1 MIGAVAPSLF
11 VVVPC
16 YNEAA
21 GIAATLEALARQSD
35 PVFILL
41 LVDNASTDGTVA
53 AIEAFRAA
61 RPKMDIR
68 IAAEP
73 EKGTGAAADTGF
85 RAAIAAGASHIAR
98 TDADSLPRAD
108 WIAAIKR
115 GFAAGALFLAGPV
128 RPRTDDHRL
137 GLAERLCLDLL
148 AALMSAVSPYL
159 PHNRGAE
166 FRCRYIL
173 ASGGNLAI
181 EAGLYRASGGFPRI
195 ALETDNEDRILQNRV
210 RCLTASVRFLPDMV
224 VAQSVRRIK
233 RYGLRNTLLWYWNRK
248 YKPVL
253 VDIR

>member
-1 MIGAVAPSLF
+1 MIGAVVPSLF

-41 LVDNASTDGTVA
+41 LVDNASTDGTV
-53 AIEAFRAA
+53 AA

-173 ASGGNLAI
+173 ASGAI
-181 EAGLYRASGGFPRI
+181 SRSRPGSIARAVASRI